1 MRHILGRPWVE
12 FIFLINLL
20 ISQGLVWMVMVIQ
33 VVQGVRAIQLGSLV
47 QVVKVA

>member
-33 VVQGVRAIQLGSLV
+33 VVKGVRLV
-47 QVVKVA
+47 RVGMFV